1 MGEILEFGWI
11 KFIFLRFVL
20 LQNEGFCSN
29 NGVENE
35 VQLFQSLQEGIPKYS
50 PPLDMEDSSVYLF
63 TDLMQILSLDEK
75 KGAWEIKIW
84 IYANYIS
91 ESASWNSTADSE
103 DLPNYLVIP
112 QGTFWKPEIVVN
124 EIIEVVYDGMN
135 QQFIFQD
142 GKVLAWS
149 TFATLKLSCLF
160 DASNFPYDKQTCSF
174 VIAPFITSH
183 WQFNLQIEEANMV
196 KDGPNLLLPLQYYKE
211 NDQWELIG
219 KPKIDLVPKIPQRYP
234 NSSEIVVTISM
245 QRRPE
250 FYNVALVF
258 PFGIIYL
265 VSTLTFLIPVESG
278 EKISFSVTIL
288 LAQMIFYGTLLSIL
302 PASSLHVANAFPQMV
317 FVFAHLS
324 LNCLASVIVVSVHHK
339 GKPGSKVWLWVSKL
353 LHNRLLYIFCLS
365 PIRAERRDQYS
376 ETSVIKDV
384 QNTNTTDLQDSLN
397 DSPIVEPQQKVT
409 NQTEYSLD
417 ASMEWEYF
425 AIFLDRLFLAVHVV
439 IWIQGSFSIINF

>member
-112 QGTFWKPEIVVN
+112 QGTFWKPEI
-124 EIIEVVYDGMN
+124 E
-135 QQFIFQD
+135 
-142 GKVLAWS
+142 
-149 TFATLKLSCLF
+149 
-160 DASNFPYDKQTCSF
+160 
-174 VIAPFITSH
+174 
-183 WQFNLQIEEANMV
+183 IEEANMV